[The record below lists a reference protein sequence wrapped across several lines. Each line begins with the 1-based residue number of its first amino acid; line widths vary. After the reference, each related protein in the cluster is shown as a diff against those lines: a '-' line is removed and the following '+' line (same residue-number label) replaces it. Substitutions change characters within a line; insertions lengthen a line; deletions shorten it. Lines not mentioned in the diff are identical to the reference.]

1 MSSAINKILA
11 PTDFTEY
18 GSAAVETAA
27 SFARAFN
34 AKLVLL
40 HVVDIPS
47 YSSILFDENLKPDQM
62 AHDLAIEQLK
72 LIQNDPLMQ
81 ELDVEICVEA
91 GKIFHCIVQKAVETN
106 TDLIVMG
113 AHGLSGF
120 EHLVLGTNARRVIHL
135 SSVPV
140 LTVKEP
146 IDIEKVRNI
155 AFASNFN
162 QEYAYSFPSM
172 YQYIEMF
179 KTRVNLVK
187 VITPKDFDTTAF
199 SKKTIDDFASSLNLS
214 EYHTHIVNDDSIEEG
229 LSWFCEQEKIDLL
242 FMLTHVV
249 EGQGLL
255 HRSFAE
261 RMGQFYAVPV
271 FSLKMIEIKQPHG
284 VIFPD

>member
-1 MSSAINKILA
+1 MASVINKILA

-18 GSAAVETAA
+18 GNAAVETAA
-27 SFARAFN
+27 GFAKAFD

-47 YSSILFDENLKPDQM
+47 YSSILFDENPKPDQM
-62 AHDLAIEQLK
+62 AHDFAIEQLK
-72 LIQNDPLMQ
+72 LIQDDPLMK

-91 GKIFHCIVQKAVETN
+91 GKIFHCIVQKAEETN

-135 SSVPV
+135 SSAPV

-155 AFASNFN
+155 AFASSFN
-162 QEYAYSFPSM
+162 QEYAYSFPRM

-187 VITPKDFDTTAF
+187 VITPKDFESTAL

-214 EYHTHIVNDDSIEEG
+214 EYHTHIVNEDSIEEG

-249 EGQGLL
+249 KGQGLL

-271 FSLKMIEIKQPHG
+271 FSLKMIEIKQTHG